1 MVFGCKH
8 RLEWD
13 VHCTLSSQNRPCIV
27 AFLSISSQ
35 LLAGRKRHRF
45 AHAHSKLTFLT
56 QLLHITYLPTHP
68 ERWRSLVYAR
78 QQTRCSCLRRVFS
91 WLTNEQVINL
101 HEAMASFIIAGG
113 FGAIINCA
121 LASYFSTQVDLMNE
135 IFVQPVNAMNFMKT
149 VLCGFFGGTLVLFV
163 WQFLKV
169 RMVRFL
175 LQRNSWFL
183 HPKSPVN
190 KV

>member
-1 MVFGCKH
+1 
-8 RLEWD
+8 
-13 VHCTLSSQNRPCIV
+13 
-27 AFLSISSQ
+27 
-35 LLAGRKRHRF
+35 
-45 AHAHSKLTFLT
+45 
-56 QLLHITYLPTHP
+56 
-68 ERWRSLVYAR
+68 
-78 QQTRCSCLRRVFS
+78 
-91 WLTNEQVINL
+91 
-101 HEAMASFIIAGG
+101 MASFIIAGG